1 MDKTTPSD
9 ETVVTSSATESNT
22 VISEDSAAS
31 ENTVASFE
39 LLEAQLIARKVA
51 AMEGQVEKFVF
62 RTYLAAVLA
71 ILFGGILL
79 FAASGRLA
87 GEVINM
93 QAASLSITKRI
104 VNLNAS
110 LDKLTLLE
118 QKIDLLEQS
127 SALFEK
133 RFIELVQAQ
142 KNTSAVIESAVANVQ
157 QPPSAELMS
166 APIDFSEVERQ
177 LSLLTAANL
186 QLQQVIDAN
195 SNDIN
200 RNMGKLLDLRD
211 DVSQLIDIEKRGLV
225 QLLEAQVRIQTDG
238 SSGSNPA
245 TGETDVVFPVLDP

>member
-22 VISEDSAAS
+22 VISEDSTAS

-39 LLEAQLIARKVA
+39 LLEAQLIARQVA

-62 RTYLAAVLA
+62 RTSLAAVVA

-87 GEVINM
+87 GEIDNM

-142 KNTSAVIESAVANVQ
+142 KNTSAVIESAVANLQ
-157 QPPSAELMS
+157 QPPAAELTP
-166 APIDFSEVERQ
+166 APIDFSDVERQ

-195 SNDIN
+195 NNDIN

-225 QLLEAQVRIQTDG
+225 ELLEAQVRIQTDG
-238 SSGSNPA
+238 SSRSNPA
-245 TGETDVVFPVLDP
+245 TGETDVVFPVLEP

>member
-1 MDKTTPSD
+1 MDKTTPTD
-9 ETVVTSSATESNT
+9 EILATTTKKEVHMTESG
-22 VISEDSAAS
+22 DSIAERENRGPLASDIAA
-31 ENTVASFE
+31 
-39 LLEAQLIARKVA
+39 LQGKV
-51 AMEGQVEKFVF
+51 EQFVF
-62 RTYLAAVLA
+62 RTSLAAVVA

-87 GEVINM
+87 GEIDNM

-127 SALFEK
+127 SALFEQ
-133 RFIELVQAQ
+133 RFIDLVQAQ
-142 KNTSAVIESAVANVQ
+142 KNSSAVIESAVANLQ
-157 QPPSAELMS
+157 KPPSAEVMS
-166 APIDFSEVERQ
+166 ASIDFSEMERQ
-177 LSLLTAANL
+177 LSLLTEANL

-211 DVSQLIDIEKRGLV
+211 DLSQLIDIEKRGLAE
-225 QLLEAQVRIQTDG
+225 LLEAQVRTQTDG
-238 SSGSNPA
+238 SRAQIP
-245 TGETDVVFPVLDP
+245 

>member
-22 VISEDSAAS
+22 VISEDSTAS

-39 LLEAQLIARKVA
+39 LLEAQLIARQVA

-62 RTYLAAVLA
+62 RTSLAAVVA

-87 GEVINM
+87 GEIDNM

-142 KNTSAVIESAVANVQ
+142 KNTSAVIESAVANLQ

-195 SNDIN
+195 NNDIN

-225 QLLEAQVRIQTDG
+225 ELLEAQVRIQTDG
-238 SSGSNPA
+238 SSRSNPA
-245 TGETDVVFPVLDP
+245 TGETDVVFPVLEP

>member
-1 MDKTTPSD
+1 
-9 ETVVTSSATESNT
+9 
-22 VISEDSAAS
+22 
-31 ENTVASFE
+31 
-39 LLEAQLIARKVA
+39 
-51 AMEGQVEKFVF
+51 
-62 RTYLAAVLA
+62 
-71 ILFGGILL
+71 
-79 FAASGRLA
+79 
-87 GEVINM
+87 M

-110 LDKLTLLE
+110 LDKLALLE

-127 SALFEK
+127 SALFEQ

-142 KNTSAVIESAVANVQ
+142 KNTSTVIESAVANLQ

-166 APIDFSEVERQ
+166 ATIDFSEVERQ
-177 LSLLTAANL
+177 LSLFTAANL

-245 TGETDVVFPVLDP
+245 TGATDVVFPVLDP

>member
-9 ETVVTSSATESNT
+9 ETMVTSSATESDT
-22 VISEDSAAS
+22 AIREDSAAS
-31 ENTVASFE
+31 ENTTASFE
-39 LLEAQLIARKVA
+39 LLEAQLIARQVA

-87 GEVINM
+87 GEVLNM

-127 SALFEK
+127 SANFEQ

-142 KNTSAVIESAVANVQ
+142 NNTATVIGSAVANLQ
-157 QPPSAELMS
+157 RPSSVEAMPASL
-166 APIDFSEVERQ
+166 DFSEMERQ
-177 LSLLTAANL
+177 LSLLRAANL
-186 QLQQVIDAN
+186 QLQQVIEVN
-195 SNDIN
+195 SSDIN
-200 RNMGKLLDLRD
+200 QNMVKLLDLGD
-211 DVSQLIDIEKRGLV
+211 DVSQFIEIEKRGLV
-225 QLLEAQVRIQTDG
+225 ELLEAQVNMQTDG
-238 SSGSNPA
+238 SNSSNPV
-245 TGETDVVFPVLDP
+245 TSGTDVVFPVLEP

>member
-1 MDKTTPSD
+1 MEKTTPSD

-22 VISEDSAAS
+22 VISEDSTAS

-39 LLEAQLIARKVA
+39 LLEAQLIARQVA

-62 RTYLAAVLA
+62 RTSLAAVVA

-87 GEVINM
+87 GEIDNM

-142 KNTSAVIESAVANVQ
+142 KNTSAVIESAVANLQ
-157 QPPSAELMS
+157 QPPSAELTP
-166 APIDFSEVERQ
+166 APIDFSDVERQ

-195 SNDIN
+195 NNDIN

-225 QLLEAQVRIQTDG
+225 ELLEAQVRIQTDG
-238 SSGSNPA
+238 SSRSNPA
-245 TGETDVVFPVLDP
+245 TGETDVVFPVLEP

>member
-22 VISEDSAAS
+22 VISEDSTAS

-39 LLEAQLIARKVA
+39 LLEAQLIARQVA

-62 RTYLAAVLA
+62 RTSLAAVVA

-87 GEVINM
+87 GEIDNM

-142 KNTSAVIESAVANVQ
+142 KNTSAVIESAVANLQ
-157 QPPSAELMS
+157 QPPSAELTP
-166 APIDFSEVERQ
+166 APIDFSDVERQ

-195 SNDIN
+195 NNDIN

-225 QLLEAQVRIQTDG
+225 ELLEAQVRIQTDG
-238 SSGSNPA
+238 SSRSNPA
-245 TGETDVVFPVLDP
+245 TGETDVVFPVLEP

>member
-1 MDKTTPSD
+1 
-9 ETVVTSSATESNT
+9 
-22 VISEDSAAS
+22 
-31 ENTVASFE
+31 
-39 LLEAQLIARKVA
+39 
-51 AMEGQVEKFVF
+51 
-62 RTYLAAVLA
+62 
-71 ILFGGILL
+71 
-79 FAASGRLA
+79 
-87 GEVINM
+87 M
-93 QAASLSITKRI
+93 QAATLITKRI

-157 QPPSAELMS
+157 SPSAELMS